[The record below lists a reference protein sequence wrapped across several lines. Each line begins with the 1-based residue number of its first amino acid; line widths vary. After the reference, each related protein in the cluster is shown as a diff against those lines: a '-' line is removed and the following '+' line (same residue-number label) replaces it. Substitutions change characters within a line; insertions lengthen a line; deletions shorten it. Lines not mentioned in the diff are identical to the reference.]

1 MLGIKIGNVHTY
13 TDWGLILTKVEKS
26 FPEPKTETQD
36 IPGKNGVLDLTE
48 ALTDDVKYKNRKL
61 TFTFSMIDAR
71 SQWDVKLSTIENH
84 LHGKRM
90 QIVLDSDKL
99 YYYEGRC
106 TVDSFSSDKAI
117 GKLVIVCD
125 AAPYKYEL
133 EAGGAW
139 IWDTFNFEDG
149 VIAVTKFTVSGSKVI
164 SITSGREI
172 VSPTFVCDSAFSVT
186 YNNVTYNL
194 PAGTTKVLDIRF
206 KEGSNRLTLTGNGTI
221 EVRYK
226 GGSL

>member
-1 MLGIKIGNVHTY
+1 MLGIKVGNIHTY
-13 TDWGLILTKVEKS
+13 DDWGLILTKAEIS

-36 IPGKNGVLDLTE
+36 VPGMNGALDLTE
-48 ALTDDVKYKNRKL
+48 ALTDDIKYKNRNL
-61 TFTFSMIDAR
+61 TFTFSMIDPR
-71 SQWDVKLSTIENH
+71 SRWDVMLSTIENY

-90 QIVLDSDKL
+90 QIILDSDKY

-106 TVDSFSSDKAI
+106 TVDSFTSDKAI

-125 AAPYKYEL
+125 AAPFKYEL

-139 IWDTFNFEDG
+139 IWDTFSFVDG
-149 VIAVTKFTVSGSKVI
+149 VISVTKFTVSGSET
-164 SITSGREI
+164 ITVMSGREI

-186 YNNVTYNL
+186 YNDVTYKI